1 MKRVFNIILA
11 TLAIFGVAC
20 NPNKGDNG
28 SNDNGPLTLSIDISE
43 VTTTGVTI
51 SVTPSNNDYY
61 FFDIV
66 DKSYYDSF
74 ATPMEFLAD
83 FVSQLDAVI
92 NELVDLGAISS
103 IEDILL
109 SGSTTQKVEGILDPG
124 CNYYVVAFGLSTDC
138 IPTTTV
144 TTKLFRT
151 LSNGNNENNTV
162 GINNGDKN
170 ISDFTRA
177 LYSNFDDY
185 YGVGAATW
193 TISLYNED
201 GRSCLNIDLMTD
213 LATTELPWGE
223 YPISSSFGVGTV
235 LAGNYNNDYASH
247 GTVWTL
253 YDNDWTTL
261 LEAVYCKSGTV
272 TIVKEGDNYTVNVD
286 AIDEFGNTAKFSY
299 SGALEE
305 PQISATRKSNN
316 NLSSTR
322 KGILLHN
329 RSKR

>member
-11 TLAIFGVAC
+11 TLAMFGVAC
-20 NPNKGDNG
+20 NPNNGDSG
-28 SNDNGPLTLSIDISE
+28 GKDNGPLTFSVDISNI
-43 VTTTGVTI
+43 TTNGATI
-51 SVTPSNNDYY
+51 SVTPSNNDTYY
-61 FFDIV
+61 FDIV
-66 DKSYYDSF
+66 DKAYYDSF

-83 FVSQLDAVI
+83 FVADFQEVV
-92 NELVDLGAISS
+92 NELIEWGAISS
-103 IEDILL
+103 VEDILS
-109 SGSTTQKVEGILDPG
+109 SGSRSLDVTDILKPSS
-124 CNYYVVAFGLSTDC
+124 NYYVVVFGISTDFTT
-138 IPTTTV
+138 TTTV
-144 TTKLFRT
+144 TSKLFRT
-151 LSNGNNENNTV
+151 MSDNREEETF

-247 GTVWTL
+247 GTVWIL

>member
-1 MKRVFNIILA
+1 M
-11 TLAIFGVAC
+11 FGVAC
-20 NPNKGDNG
+20 NPNNGDSG
-28 SNDNGPLTLSIDISE
+28 GKDNGPLTFSVDISNI
-43 VTTTGVTI
+43 TTNGATI
-51 SVTPSNNDYY
+51 SVTPSNNDTYY
-61 FFDIV
+61 FDIV
-66 DKSYYDSF
+66 DKAYYDSF

-83 FVSQLDAVI
+83 FVADFQEVV
-92 NELVDLGAISS
+92 NELIEWGAISS
-103 IEDILL
+103 VEDILS
-109 SGSTTQKVEGILDPG
+109 SGSRSLDVTDILKPSS
-124 CNYYVVAFGLSTDC
+124 NYYVVVFGISTDFTT
-138 IPTTTV
+138 TTTV
-144 TTKLFRT
+144 TSKLFRT
-151 LSNGNNENNTV
+151 MSDNREEETF

-247 GTVWTL
+247 GTVWIL